1 MRDEIRLESGENP
14 VYCKV
19 AYRRVEEAEPS
30 VGECV
35 SFSGGS
41 IVLRGGLRIEKG
53 QAAVV
58 HLDAVKGL
66 SPPLRA
72 YIEIGQ
78 CDKLDDWGYRVTGVI
93 KGICS
98 E

>member
-1 MRDEIRLESGENP
+1 MTLNSGGNP

-35 SFSGGS
+35 SFTGGS
-41 IVLRGGLRIEKG
+41 IVLRGALRIDKG

-58 HLDAVKGL
+58 YLDAVRGL

-72 YIEIGQ
+72 YIKIGR
-78 CDKLDDWGYRVTGVI
+78 CEKLDDSGYRVTGVI
-93 KGICS
+93 KGICCD
-98 E
+98 